1 MQRSLSLEPEVD
13 IAAAI
18 EECINESMAKL
29 AAAVQERTGQLLET
43 LATADAAISAAA
55 KRKP

>member
-1 MQRSLSLEPEVD
+1 LAAEPEID

-18 EECINESMAKL
+18 EECINESMTKL
-29 AAAVQERTGQLLET
+29 ATAIQERTDQLLET
-43 LATADAAISAAA
+43 LAAADATIVAPT